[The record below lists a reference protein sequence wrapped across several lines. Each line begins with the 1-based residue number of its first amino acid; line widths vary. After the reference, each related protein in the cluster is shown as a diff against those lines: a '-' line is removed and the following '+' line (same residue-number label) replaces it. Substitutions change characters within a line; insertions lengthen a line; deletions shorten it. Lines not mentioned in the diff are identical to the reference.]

1 MSAKMI
7 ADSRYFHPIT
17 PNIRQ
22 VDAFNAYTA
31 GCGHAFATSAGFPKK
46 YLSGTAFV
54 CGPTGNLLGTYRME
68 KKGAGYVAKNS
79 FSFVASADEWFSP
92 IVAEVGPDGHL
103 WIADWYNFIIQHNPT
118 PSVGRGGYA
127 AQRGRGNAHV
137 NPNRDRQ
144 HGRIYRVIWDG
155 APKSKIKSLAKAKT
169 KQLIAALDSLPNAYW

>member
-7 ADSRYFHPIT
+7 ADSPYFHPIT

-46 YLSGTAFV
+46 YRNGTAFV

-103 WIADWYNFIIQHNPT
+103 WVADWYNFIIQHNPT
-118 PSVGRGGYA
+118 PSVGRGGYSASA
-127 AQRGRGNAHV
+127 AAAVSCIH
-137 NPNRDRQ
+137 
-144 HGRIYRVIWDG
+144 
-155 APKSKIKSLAKAKT
+155 KKT
-169 KQLIAALDSLPNAYW
+169 SDFTLSSESNIHLNTHFSHHNC